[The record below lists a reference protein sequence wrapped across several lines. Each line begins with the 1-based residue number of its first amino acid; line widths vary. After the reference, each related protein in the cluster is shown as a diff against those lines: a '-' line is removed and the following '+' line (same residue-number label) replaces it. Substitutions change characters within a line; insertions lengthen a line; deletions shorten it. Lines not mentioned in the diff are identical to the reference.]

1 MALNGYVAI
10 EANGVKWTGD
20 VTQTSIGG
28 VDVSAD
34 HVEFYELEVGVGT
47 GWERQSARASSHRA
61 IRPVR
66 CEIRADQTLPLAW
79 QALAQNQTVKAEFKI
94 FDNANEADGDGTTRH
109 RFSVTLEGARIVD
122 IQLNS
127 PDSFDANMSTRPPY
141 VTLQLVPNL
150 IRITDQRDSVECE
163 DDWRVMI

>member
-20 VTQTSIGG
+20 VTQSLVGG

-34 HVEFYELEVGVGT
+34 HMEFYELEVGCGV
-47 GWERQSARASSHRA
+47 GWERQSARVGSHRA

-66 CEIRADQTLPLAW
+66 CVVRADQTLPLAW
-79 QALAQNQTVKAEFKI
+79 QALVQNQTIKAEFKI
-94 FDNANEADGDGTTRH
+94 FDNATEDGGDGTARH
-109 RFSVTLEGARIVD
+109 RFSVILEGARIVD